1 MKRVFWILFTPFAVV
16 FLIYA
21 FSATFIAPHFKSWA
35 LTKIENY
42 SRANL
47 PVTIR
52 AEDISVHILRPA
64 ISLENIQITAS
75 GDLAK
80 AVPEIKV
87 VKATAYLDFLRLL
100 GGRLSLSAVIIDS
113 PALHLDIDPFMEN
126 PSAPKALPIDDIFA
140 VLEDLPLQRILLQNI
155 LLHIES
161 KKLGL
166 NFSTSEAGLLLTNMG
181 KNLTAKASV
190 PRLQLQLKDW
200 RNFEGSLDT
209 HLYLTRQSLRV
220 IQFGIHLDESELLG
234 RGEFTRISEIMIKPA
249 GVLSFS
255 GKVNL
260 SEIYA
265 EIQKN
270 KAELKIPPLAG
281 SVDLETEI
289 RFNGLQ
295 DIRGKTEVKTK
306 SLKISNFSL
315 GDARIQGDFKNKVIT
330 LSEIKMDHPAGEATL
345 TNSEIDLNQ
354 GISFKSR
361 AQVKSLDLQKLFISL
376 DLNSIPV
383 GAALK
388 GELPC
393 SGRITPEFSLQCD
406 GVSLISKDLWVKAG
420 MAPKDL
426 AVVNVDNMTAQ
437 GSVSI
442 VKNLIS
448 YKADVT
454 VAENSGTS
462 DGVIDMDKGF
472 KINFKT
478 LQLDWKNVRN
488 LANLK
493 LEGASSLEGST
504 QGNSDAAT
512 FDMKVNARDFIFE
525 DFKLGNLIT
534 LLKYRKGTLIFDDI
548 AGSIGRTQYLGD
560 MMVDLNKNQ
569 LQGDFS
575 SPSAELPDIAA
586 VMDRIYHF
594 PLLLEGKGALRAHV
608 EGPLNF
614 WKMNYNVESAF
625 KNVALGPEIFDSLTF
640 NVSAKNGNIQ
650 TDKVILQKGSG
661 SVKVLGGISSAQE
674 FNLFA
679 DGKRWKLEESNIVSN
694 INSNIAG
701 NLNFSAEFRG
711 NTKNPQLLLKGAVT
725 DSFLEDHEIPNSN
738 FVLKTNRQ
746 SFGGDLRLFGDK
758 VQGQFQLPFEG
769 SSAPLLLKISTHDWN
784 FSTLLALIG
793 GTNLAN
799 EYESLLT
806 SQVDLRSESG
816 SLLKASGKVH
826 IDTLFLKRGGLSF
839 KNPQNMDIV
848 ANEGI
853 ATLKNFHLEGPNSFL
868 TATGD
873 NFSAERLN
881 LTLNSQVDLRLLQI
895 FFPFLDDLGGT
906 VRVSSNFSGTLH
918 KPQVLGSASLN
929 NAFLRI
935 KGFPHPIERITSEVV
950 FSQSRVIINGI
961 KGNLAGGTLEGEGSI
976 TLSGVRDL
984 PTSIRLRM
992 NNVTL
997 NVPDKVKTNGNA
1009 EMLFSGKWFP
1019 FVLSG
1024 SYHVNSALVE
1034 KEFTE
1039 DGGGMIGGIRQS
1051 QYLPKVL
1058 RQSSFEPIL
1067 LDLNIILGRNIIVK
1081 NSLID
1086 GAVVGNLQ
1094 VKGPPDNP
1102 LLFGRITTEK
1112 KSQLIFKDKIFDIQT
1127 GVIDFKDP
1135 NEINPDLY
1143 LSANA
1148 RINEYDVNVLAQG
1161 ASKNLVIRLT
1171 SVPPLSEQDI
1181 VSLIALGMTS
1191 TSMDQNTLSRTQ
1203 AEQTGAEIGGAVL
1216 AKPID
1221 KVFEKTLGLN
1231 FQVSNQYDS
1240 TRNISVPKVT
1250 LSRRVSEKIKASA
1263 SRGIGDS
1270 QAYDVKLEYKL
1281 NNNLNAVGSY
1291 ESKDTEAD
1299 TTQTT
1304 NQSDYQSIF
1313 GLDLEFKREF
1323 K

>member
-1 MKRVFWILFTPFAVV
+1 MRRVFWILFTPFAVI

-21 FSATFIAPHFKSWA
+21 FSATFVAPHFKKWA
-35 LTKIENY
+35 LEKIESY
-42 SRANL
+42 TRENL
-47 PVTIR
+47 PITIR
-52 AEDISVHILRPA
+52 AEDISLHFLRPA
-64 ISLENIQITAS
+64 VSIDNIQIISS
-75 GDLAK
+75 GELAE
-80 AVPEIKV
+80 ALPEIKI
-87 VKATAYLDFLRLL
+87 VKATAYLDFLKLL
-100 GGRLSLSAVIIDS
+100 GGRPSLSAVIVDS
-113 PALHLDIDPFMEN
+113 PALHLNIDPFLDDKS
-126 PSAPKALPIDDIFA
+126 PAKPLPIDDLFS
-140 VLEDLPLQRILLQNI
+140 VLEKLPLQRVLLQNI

-161 KKLGL
+161 KKMGL
-166 NFSTSEAGLLLTNMG
+166 NLSTAESGLLLTNMG
-181 KNLTAKASV
+181 KNLTAKASI
-190 PRLQLQLKDW
+190 PRLQLKLKDW
-200 RNFEGSLDT
+200 QNFEGSFDT

-220 IQFGIHLDESELLG
+220 IQIGAHLNESELLG
-234 RGEFTRISEIMIKPA
+234 RGEFTKISDITIKPA
-249 GVLSFS
+249 GVMSFS

-265 EIQKN
+265 ELQKN
-270 KAELKIPPLAG
+270 KDLKIPPLAG
-281 SVDLETEI
+281 SVDLETEV
-289 RFNGLQ
+289 RFNGMQ
-295 DIRGKTEVKTK
+295 DLRGKAEVKTK
-306 SLKISNFSL
+306 ALKIDVFSL
-315 GDARIQGDFKNKVIT
+315 GDARIQGDFKNKIIS

-345 TNSEIDLNQ
+345 TKSEIDLNQ
-354 GISFKSR
+354 GVSFKSK
-361 AQVKSLDLQKLFISL
+361 AQVQSLDLQKLFLSL

-406 GVSLISKDLWVKAG
+406 GVSLVSKDLWVRSG
-420 MAPKDL
+420 MDPKDL
-426 AVVNVDNMTAQ
+426 AIVDIENMTAK
-437 GSVSI
+437 GSVNI

-448 YKADVT
+448 YKADLT
-454 VAENSGTS
+454 VANNVGTS

-472 KINFKT
+472 KINYKT
-478 LQLDWKNVRN
+478 QNLDWKNVKN

-493 LEGASSLEGST
+493 MEGSSSLEGST
-504 QGNSDAAT
+504 QGDSNAAT
-512 FDMKVNARDFIFE
+512 FDMKINARDFIFE

-534 LLKYRKGTLIFDDI
+534 LLKYRKGNLIFDDI

-560 MMVDLNKNQ
+560 MTVDLNHDK

-586 VMDRIYHF
+586 VLDRLYHF
-594 PLLLEGKGALRAHV
+594 PLSIEGKGALRAHV

-625 KNVALGPEIFDSLTF
+625 KNVGIGLESFDNLTF

-650 TDKVILQKGSG
+650 TDKVILQKGG
-661 SVKVLGGISSAQE
+661 ASVKILGGISSSQE
-674 FNLFA
+674 FNLLA
-679 DGKRWKLEESNIVSN
+679 DGKRWRLEESNIVSG

-711 NTKNPQLLLKGAVT
+711 NTKNPQLLLKGAIT
-725 DSFLEDHEIPNSN
+725 DSFLEDIEIPNSN

-746 SFGGDLRLFGDK
+746 SFGGDVRLFGDK

-769 SSAPLLLKISTHDWN
+769 SSAPLLLKVTTHDWS
-784 FSTLLALIG
+784 FSTLLGLIG

-799 EYESLLT
+799 EYESQLT
-806 SQVDLRSESG
+806 SQIDLRSESG
-816 SLLKASGKVH
+816 SLFKASGKVH
-826 IDTLFLKRGGLSF
+826 IDNFFLKRGNLSF
-839 KNPQNMDIV
+839 KNPQNMDAV
-848 ANEGI
+848 ANDGI
-853 ATLKNFHLEGPNSFL
+853 VTLKNFHLEGPNSFL
-868 TATGD
+868 TVTGE
-873 NFSAERLN
+873 NFSADRLN
-881 LTLNSQVDLRLLQI
+881 MTANSQVDMRLLQI
-895 FFPFLDDLGGT
+895 FFPFLEDLGGT
-906 VRVSSNFSGTLH
+906 VRLSSNFSGSLQ
-918 KPQVLGSASLN
+918 KPQVLGSTTLN
-929 NAFLRI
+929 NAYLRI
-935 KGFPHPIERITSEVV
+935 KGFPHPIERINSEVV
-950 FSQSRVIINGI
+950 FSQSRVLVNSI
-961 KGNLAGGTLEGEGSI
+961 KGNLAGGTIEGEGSI
-976 TLSGVRDL
+976 TINGVRDL

-992 NNVTL
+992 QNVTL

-1024 SYHVNSALVE
+1024 SYQVNSALVE

-1039 DGGGMIGGIRQS
+1039 EGGGVIGGIRQS

-1058 RQSSFEPIL
+1058 RQSAFEPIL
-1067 LDLNIILGRNIIVK
+1067 LDLQIILGRNIIVK

-1143 LSANA
+1143 LSATS
-1148 RINEYDVNVLAQG
+1148 RINEYDVTVLAQG

-1250 LSRRVSEKIKASA
+1250 LSRRVTEKIKASA
-1263 SRGIGDS
+1263 SRAVGDS
-1270 QAYDVKLEYKL
+1270 QAYDVKLEYQL

-1291 ESKDTEAD
+1291 ETKDTQAD